1 MIRVLHLYYYKKIQ
15 QKIGDLKL
23 MLMSLVIPFSNF
35 ENELILK
42 EKNKLLRD
50 KKVGKLIN
58 DVFQK

>member
-1 MIRVLHLYYYKKIQ
+1 
-15 QKIGDLKL
+15 

-58 DVFQK
+58 DIFQK